1 MGSLRELVYMNALAG
16 AGLNHGRIE
25 NAISSDVMAR
35 VTEAVF
41 MPQNGGAADSLSWEI
56 MQEI

>member
-1 MGSLRELVYMNALAG
+1 MGSLRELVYLNALAG

-25 NAISSDVMAR
+25 NAISSEVMAR
-35 VTEAVF
+35 VTEVIF
-41 MPQNGGAADSLSWEI
+41 TPQNGGNADSLSWEI